1 MSQRR
6 GDDAHGLPRA
16 HTRVHPI
23 AARPIAGAPCLFH
36 RTSRASIAPSPD
48 GTLPASPGR
57 LAAMDLRSVL
67 NTSDNGDR
75 GPPKAPV
82 TPQQQKQP
90 HPQALSQPHPA
101 QSPAQYAYREYAQ
114 QQQPPPSQQQ
124 QQQQQHVSQDYPV
137 HPHQQHQQQQPH
149 PQQHPHGSYPQPPYQ
164 NALQHHQARDAPPPP
179 PLRPAGSF
187 HDVRSPGGAAHVP
200 PQSPYRPTPTPTGAP
215 AGAAGYPFP
224 PQGQPEMPSPSQ
236 RHQYPPTPYQQAQ
249 QAQQAQQQQQ
259 QQPPSQ
265 HQRRDS
271 YSQGVAGHAY
281 VQPQQVPQTP
291 PIGTPGASSHAY
303 MHQRSQSTHSTPTPT
318 SAHSQQHF
326 GPPHALGGSPVV
338 ASQPH
343 PADFNRQPSQPP
355 TPIGPPPPL
364 ARQSTGFAQP
374 PSPYQQRMS
383 SVGQPQ
389 ASPTSHPPPPPHAVQ
404 RMPSSHAAYESPV
417 HEAPHSRPISRHGPE
432 RERESSLSVSPRTRV
447 ASLASSSDRDRPPPP
462 AGHEPERRPTQ
473 SFQAMAVD
481 ADHAVTPAKR
491 KLEDRSMSPREL
503 ENRQPRPPPGEVNG
517 RVQKQPTPEPT
528 RKKRQHRARPPAWAQ
543 SAHTLGN
550 RPPAHPNYV
559 LQKRPNL
566 HINGK
571 QEIKAERSSRQPSPE
586 APRAQQGSV
595 ANPPPV
601 ESGPQ
606 DILGPWEASITGI
619 KPYEEVSK
627 KIADFIF
634 INAVN
639 NRDIKEIISRGIH
652 FEIEAKLGTLIDKD
666 TNHRVER
673 YLETES
679 VLQAT
684 GRVAFRSSMTEAH
697 HKAFNEF
704 LNQMVIQTDPRAGT
718 NRVQVHYKHRREI
731 DRYFELP
738 PELQNRLPGCVRSR
752 LGARSR
758 NVRVRV
764 TYDQRTREVLDKIIK
779 ARVADI
785 DLHMPSCP
793 MDCRLSI
800 NLEMPWDGPVEEL
813 ERVASNPTDR
823 QPDRNKDRLSYSQ
836 GHYQVDLTQ
845 VTVTTQGPGNSQ
857 RTEKEHELEIEVSP
871 DIVLDQGN
879 RAMNGAPHRYQEL
892 IEGLVD
898 NVRLLARKARDFG

>member
-1 MSQRR
+1 
-6 GDDAHGLPRA
+6 
-16 HTRVHPI
+16 
-23 AARPIAGAPCLFH
+23 
-36 RTSRASIAPSPD
+36 
-48 GTLPASPGR
+48 
-57 LAAMDLRSVL
+57 MDLRSVL

-75 GPPKAPV
+75 GPPKAPL

-90 HPQALSQPHPA
+90 PPQPLSQPHPA
-101 QSPAQYAYREYAQ
+101 QSPAQYGAYREYAQQQPQ

-124 QQQQQHVSQDYPV
+124 QQQQHMSQDYPH
-137 HPHQQHQQQQPH
+137 HPHQPQQPH
-149 PQQHPHGSYPQPPYQ
+149 QQQQHPHGAYPQPQYQ
-164 NALQHHQARDAPPPP
+164 NALQHHAARDAPPPP

-200 PQSPYRPTPTPTGAP
+200 PQSPYRPTPTPTNAP

-224 PQGQPEMPSPSQ
+224 PQATPEMPSPSQ
-236 RHQYPPTPYQQAQ
+236 RHQYPPTPYQQ
-249 QAQQAQQQQQ
+249 QQ

-271 YSQGVAGHAY
+271 YSQAGVAGHAY

-291 PIGTPGASSHAY
+291 PIGTSGASSHVY

-326 GPPHALGGSPVV
+326 GPPHVHGSPVV

-355 TPIGPPPPL
+355 TPIGPPPPV

-389 ASPTSHPPPPPHAVQ
+389 ASPTSHPPPPLPPHAAQ
-404 RMPSSHAAYESPV
+404 RMPSSSSTTHAAYESPA
-417 HEAPHSRPISRHGPE
+417 HDSPHSRPISRHGPE
-432 RERESSLSVSPRTRV
+432 RESSLRESSLSVSPRTRV
-447 ASLASSSDRDRPPPP
+447 ASLASSSDRDRQPPS
-462 AGHEPERRPTQ
+462 AGHEPEKRPTQ
-473 SFQAMAVD
+473 TFQPMAVD
-481 ADHAVTPAKR
+481 TAAAIAATAADRAVTPAKR

-503 ENRQPRPPPGEVNG
+503 ENRQIRPPPGEVNG
-517 RVQKQPTPEPT
+517 RVQKAPTPEPT
-528 RKKRQHRARPPAWAQ
+528 KKRRQVRARPPIWAQ

-550 RPPAHPNYV
+550 RPPAHPNFV

-566 HINGK
+566 HVNGK
-571 QEIKAERSSRQPSPE
+571 QETKPERPSRQPSPE
-586 APRAQQGSV
+586 AQRAQQGSV
-595 ANPPPV
+595 AANPPPPPV
-601 ESGPQ
+601 EAGPQ

-639 NRDIKEIISRGIH
+639 NRDIKEIVSRGIH

-673 YLETES
+673 YLETET
-679 VLQAT
+679 VLQDT

-738 PELQNRLPGCVRSR
+738 PDLQNRLPGCVRSR
-752 LGARSR
+752 LGARAR

-800 NLEMPWDGPVEEL
+800 NLEMPWEGSVEEL
-813 ERVASNPTDR
+813 ERLAASPVDR

-845 VTVTTQGPGNSQ
+845 VTVTTPGPGNAQ

-871 DIVLDQGN
+871 EIVLDQGN

-892 IEGLVD
+892 VEGLVD
-898 NVRLLARKARDFG
+898 NVRLLARKAREFG